1 MLKQCGTGVVNIKDM
16 INELLNDIAED
27 WGNLEDTLEIL
38 KDEVI
43 TGKLAVKMAK
53 CRSSGKLT
61 AQECYESGWSKIDK
75 PDYAALKKKAKAKK
89 AE

>member
-1 MLKQCGTGVVNIKDM
+1 M
-16 INELLNDIAED
+16 IDELLNDIAED
-27 WGNLEDTLEIL
+27 WGNLNDTIEIL

-43 TGKLAVKMAK
+43 TGKLVLKMAK
-53 CRSSGKLT
+53 CKASGKLT
-61 AQECYESGWSKIDK
+61 TQECYEAGWDKIGK